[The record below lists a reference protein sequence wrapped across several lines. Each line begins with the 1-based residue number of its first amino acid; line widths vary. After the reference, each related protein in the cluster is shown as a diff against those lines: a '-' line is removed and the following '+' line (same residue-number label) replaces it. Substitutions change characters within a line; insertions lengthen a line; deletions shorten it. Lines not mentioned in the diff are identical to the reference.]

1 MDFILDKFD
10 IKNFLKGL
18 FILKED
24 YDDDLDE
31 YFNEKITYENGR
43 LLFNNL
49 E

>member
-1 MDFILDKFD
+1 MDFIID
-10 IKNFLKGL
+10 NFNVKEFLL
-18 FILKED
+18 RWFILKED
-24 YDDDLDE
+24 FDEDLDE